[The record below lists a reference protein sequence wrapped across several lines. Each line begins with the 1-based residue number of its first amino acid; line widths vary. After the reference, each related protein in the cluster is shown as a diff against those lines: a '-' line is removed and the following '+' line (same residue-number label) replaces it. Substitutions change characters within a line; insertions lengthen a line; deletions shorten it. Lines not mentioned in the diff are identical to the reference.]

1 MGQRMKKPLPLYCY
15 RFQDRHGKWRVRF
28 NDRKHSTYLKSP
40 IGSPE
45 FKEEYRAALTH
56 DKVTSKKVN
65 KAGSMAVLIELYY
78 KSPEYVVLADI
89 TKDNY
94 RGILEKFR
102 AEHGDKRASLLKRQ
116 HVKEIKAKLVAT
128 KTRANRLISVLAMV
142 LDIAVDLEWIQS
154 NPARGIKPFKIKTQG
169 WYSWTDNDIETF
181 ETAYKSGSKERL
193 AFALLFYTLC
203 RRSDV
208 VKMGRQHISG
218 GRIKYTQQKTGAV
231 VDVRIHAAL
240 QKEINLISH
249 DHLTFLLTALDR
261 PFTVYTYADWFKTAC
276 EKAGL
281 PKCSSHGLRKA
292 GARRMAE
299 AGMTPH
305 QIQAVTGHRTLKEVQ
320 LYADDANRLTLGDIG
335 IGGLTKKK
343 SK

>member
-1 MGQRMKKPLPLYCY
+1 MKKPLPLYCY

-65 KAGSMAVLIELYY
+65 KAGSMARLIEIYY
-78 KSPEYVVLADI
+78 KSPEFLVLADT
-89 TKDNY
+89 TKNTY
-94 RGILEKFR
+94 RGSLEKLKE
-102 AEHGDKRASLLKRQ
+102 EHGDKRVSVLKRQ
-116 HVKEIKAKLVAT
+116 HVKNIKAEMFDKKAT
-128 KTRANRLISVLAMV
+128 ANRLISVLAMV
-142 LDIAVDLEWIQS
+142 LDIAVDLEWIS
-154 NPARGIKPFKIKTQG
+154 FNPARGIKPFKIKTQG
-169 WYSWTDNDIETF
+169 WYSWTDNDINAF
-181 ETAYKSGSKERL
+181 EKAHQSGSKERL
-193 AFALLFYTLC
+193 AFAILFYTLC
-203 RRSDV
+203 RRGDA
-208 VKMGRQHISG
+208 VKMGRQHISK
-218 GRIKYTQQKTGAV
+218 GRIKYTQRKTGAV

-240 QKEINLISH
+240 QKEIDLISH

-261 PFTVYTYADWFKTAC
+261 PFTVQTYANWFKKAC

-320 LYADDANRLTLGDIG
+320 LYADDANRLTMGDIG